1 MHFFHFELDNA
12 TIKFIH
18 LLRFAVQLHFDTAGR
33 FVDQINRFIR
43 QEAVGNITVAQLCC
57 GNDSRVGNIDTV
69 VDFITLLQTTQ
80 NSNGIFYTWLANQY
94 FLEAAFKCSV
104 FFNVLTVFVQG
115 GCTDTVQFAARQS
128 RFQHIARIHCAV
140 GFTCTNQSMD
150 FVNEN
155 QSVAIVFS
163 QVVQH
168 AFQAFFKFAAVFRAG
183 NQSRQV
189 QNQKAFVTQGF
200 RYFAVDDTLCQ
211 TFNNS
216 SFTHTR
222 LTNQHRVVFG
232 TALQYL
238 NRTTNFIIT
247 TDNRVELT
255 VTGALSQIKCV
266 FFQSIALVFG
276 IRIVHVLSSS
286 YRIDCGIDILF
297 GRTGFFQN
305 FAGRIILLNQS
316 QQEKFAGD
324 VGIAAFG
331 CSLVH
336 QVQYSLQ
343 LTARHNIAA
352 LTRYFWQAAQM
363 LLQTLFY
370 LRHIHTCMSQ

>member
-1 MHFFHFELDNA
+1 
-12 TIKFIH
+12 
-18 LLRFAVQLHFDTAGR
+18 
-33 FVDQINRFIR
+33 
-43 QEAVGNITVAQLCC
+43 
-57 GNDSRVGNIDTV
+57 
-69 VDFITLLQTTQ
+69 
-80 NSNGIFYTWLANQY
+80 
-94 FLEAAFKCSV
+94 
-104 FFNVLTVFVQG
+104 
-115 GCTDTVQFAARQS
+115 
-128 RFQHIARIHCAV
+128 
-140 GFTCTNQSMD
+140 MD
-150 FVNEN
+150 FVDEN
-155 QSVAIVFS
+155 QCIAIVFS

-168 AFQAFFKFAAVFRAG
+168 AFQAFFKFTTVFCTG
-183 NQSRQV
+183 NQSRQI
-189 QNQKAFVTQGF
+189 QNQKAFVTQRF

-216 SFTHTR
+216 GFTYTR

-255 VTGALSQIKCV
+255 ITGALSQIKCV
-266 FFQSIALVFG
+266 FFQSISLVFG

-297 GRTGFFQN
+297 GRTSFFQN
-305 FAGRIILLNQS
+305 VAGSIILLNQS

-324 VGIAAFG
+324 IGIATFG

-343 LTARHNIAA
+343 LTARHNIAT
-352 LTRYFWQAAQM
+352 LSGYFWQAAQM